1 MVIPQSC
8 CILDPPGEL
17 FKPHSVRAY
26 PRPIKIERLQMVS
39 RHQYFFKEPLQMRL
53 LYRRV
58 WEPLSG
64 FPCSPLEALFNL
76 LVLKLCLISQW
87 ESESRTPIL
96 SLYEP
101 VNQTPRLI
109 SNWEAGTASEL
120 RATGDREVSL
130 GFGEHRAALPKLG
143 DQQGHRN
150 RDLNIR
156 YNWPVLGP
164 LEISKFFHCRTSQTL
179 SVGV

>member
-1 MVIPQSC
+1 
-8 CILDPPGEL
+8 
-17 FKPHSVRAY
+17 
-26 PRPIKIERLQMVS
+26 
-39 RHQYFFKEPLQMRL
+39 MRL

-64 FPCSPLEALFNL
+64 FPCSPPEALFNL

-96 SLYEP
+96 SLCEP

-109 SNWEAGTASEL
+109 SNWEVGTASEL
-120 RATGDREVSL
+120 RATGGREVSL

-143 DQQGHRN
+143 DQQGHRK

-164 LEISKFFHCRTSQTL
+164 LKISRFFSLQNLSDPFSWSVTMSLPKRTVSLSWKPSFSQSISRAAVSRKIL
-179 SVGV
+179 